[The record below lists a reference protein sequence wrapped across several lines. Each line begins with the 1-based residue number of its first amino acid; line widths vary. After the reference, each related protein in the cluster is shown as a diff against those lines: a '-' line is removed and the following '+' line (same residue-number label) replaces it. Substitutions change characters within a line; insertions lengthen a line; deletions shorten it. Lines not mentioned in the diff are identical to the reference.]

1 MKFSLSQVGQIR
13 KPVLSFNVTL
23 SSFTCLLSKSMICW
37 LLFPVRRASKVAPF
51 KFRQLGKI
59 RKDDAESITQGGTVV
74 VVVVVDVVVVVVVV
88 EANLLVSLAVES
100 VLLEECSSWVVCW
113 TIHTPRKMA
122 RARKTV
128 KAEAIMLHRFHEE
141 QTLPI

>member
-1 MKFSLSQVGQIR
+1 M
-13 KPVLSFNVTL
+13 
-23 SSFTCLLSKSMICW
+23 
-37 LLFPVRRASKVAPF
+37 
-51 KFRQLGKI
+51 FRQLGKI
-59 RKDDAESITQGGTVV
+59 RKEDAESIAQGATVV
-74 VVVVVDVVVVVVVV
+74 VVVVVVVVV